1 MYQMSLIAVTAG
13 CRDVG
18 PVDAEPR
25 RDSVEHPVKATQSAI
40 KLWCQ
45 SHLLAKQLAEL
56 PATQSSVFDNLEN
69 AADVRDPLELLQSLI
84 DRRVQDRMRSYSA
97 P

>member
-1 MYQMSLIAVTAG
+1 MSLIAVTAS

-18 PVDAEPR
+18 PLDAEPR
-25 RDSVEHPVKATQSAI
+25 RYSIEHPVKAVQSAI
-40 KLWCQ
+40 KLRCQ

-69 AADVRDPLELLQSLI
+69 AADVWDPLELVKSLI
-84 DRRVQDRMRSYSA
+84 DRRMQNRVRSHSA
-97 P
+97 H